1 MNEIKD
7 YVVYPDNIEIYTPPT
22 MPAKQDKFYKN
33 LVYVA
38 SAVVSKVCIRMG
50 SKIEKINMDGLKP
63 PYIVLSNHTQFVDF
77 LVSFRA
83 LRKYNFNNI
92 ATLDGFVG
100 MAKIMEKLMPEAG
113 LVTFEGA
120 GHYSF
125 LERRDQ
131 FLRVLASFMKI

>member
-7 YVVYPDNIEIYTPPT
+7 YVVYHDNIEIYTPPT

-63 PYIVLSNHTQFVDF
+63 PYIVLSNHTQFVG
-77 LVSFRA
+77 RIP
-83 LRKYNFNNI
+83 R
-92 ATLDGFVG
+92 FVISN
-100 MAKIMEKLMPEAG
+100 APSSAITTP
-113 LVTFEGA
+113 
-120 GHYSF
+120 
-125 LERRDQ
+125 ERRDAQ
-131 FLRVLASFMKI
+131 SHFCSA